1 MKKPNLIFFGIDSL
15 RRDHMSL
22 YGYDRLTT
30 PNIEKYLAKDALVF
44 ENCFSPS
51 VPTTPGYASML
62 TGKDCFST
70 NIVAL
75 RHKGDYAPGNQ
86 TLAEILG
93 QEGYNTTCIGFTG
106 NPASRGFDKYLDFD
120 GWGAGKDGKAH
131 KAEGMNAVAV
141 PELERLAAENKP
153 FLLFMRHLDPHSPYL
168 PPKPFDRQF
177 YQRDE
182 FDPNNKSLE
191 PVYNFKPFCDY
202 FVSWFPEGCTD
213 QEYISAQYDSAI
225 AYMDLCIQ
233 NMLQK
238 IEDMG
243 LAENSIV
250 VFTSDHGET
259 LYEHECWFDHHSTYD
274 HNLVVPFAIKYPGN
288 TPAMRV
294 KDFCQHK
301 DIIPTLL
308 SLMGIDTD
316 IDFDGRNLCSI
327 VNGEGIRQEPEMYI
341 TECTWMRKHGWR
353 TPQWK
358 LIRAL
363 EPDFHFKVA
372 VELYN
377 LIDDPKELNNLA
389 ETNPETVAYLTERM
403 EAHIAK
409 RTAKV
414 GRENPMYTN
423 LDWHGCGT
431 GPFKTSE
438 EAYNTLHIGDAN
450 AAKRLQEKNAK

>member
-30 PNIEKYLAKDALVF
+30 PNIEKYLSKDALVF

-75 RHKGDYAPGNQ
+75 RHKGDFAPGNQ
-86 TLAEILG
+86 TLAEILR

-106 NPASRGFDKYLDFD
+106 NPASRGFDKYLNYD
-120 GWGAGKDGKAH
+120 GWGAGADGKAH

-141 PELERLAAENKP
+141 PELERLAAEDKP
-153 FLLFMRHLDPHSPYL
+153 FLLFMRHMDPHSPYL
-168 PPKPFDRQF
+168 PPKPFERQF

-213 QEYISAQYDSAI
+213 QEYICAQYDSAI

-274 HNLVVPFAIKYPGN
+274 HNLVVPFAVKYPGS
-288 TPAMRV
+288 TPTMRI
-294 KDFCQHK
+294 KDFCQLK
-301 DIIPTLL
+301 DVMPTLL

-327 VNGEGIRQEPEMYI
+327 VNGEGVRQEPEMYI

-363 EPDFHFKVA
+363 EPDFHFKA
-372 VELYN
+372 EVELYN

-409 RTAKV
+409 RKAKV
-414 GRENPMYTN
+414 GRENPMLTN
-423 LDWHGCGT
+423 LDWHGLGT

-438 EAYNTLHIGDAN
+438 EAYNSMHIGDAN
-450 AAKRLQEKNAK
+450 AAKKLQEKNAK